1 VLIVLRATNI
11 LPIMLQKGVSR
22 DSEDESDNGG
32 QSDVSFFSFCI
43 DGFKP
48 MLLQTSIG
56 LTKVD
61 FELARLCGLLEK
73 KYSNNHNAGYI

>member
-22 DSEDESDNGG
+22 DSEDESDDGG

-48 MLLQTSIG
+48 HVT
-56 LTKVD
+56 TD
-61 FELARLCGLLEK
+61 FYWAYK
-73 KYSNNHNAGYI
+73 S